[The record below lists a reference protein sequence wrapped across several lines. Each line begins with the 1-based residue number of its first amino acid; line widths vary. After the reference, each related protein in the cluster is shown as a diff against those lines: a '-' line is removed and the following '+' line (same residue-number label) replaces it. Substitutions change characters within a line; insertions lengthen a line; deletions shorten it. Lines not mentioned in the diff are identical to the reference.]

1 MDAPTVPGQSGP
13 ARPDGMSGVPT
24 RAGTAGRTGGRSED
38 EERPTLEE
46 ARSGG

>member
-1 MDAPTVPGQSGP
+1 
-13 ARPDGMSGVPT
+13 MSGVPT
-24 RAGTAGRTGGRSED
+24 PGGAAGGSRGGGGD